1 MSIMSRSKTILV
13 VDDDVGILRMAREAL
28 TAMDC
33 IVDTTPSPEYAF
45 ELVLKKPYDL
55 LIFDLTMPELSG
67 ATLYSLIRTLFR
79 VALPDDR
86 TLPPMILM
94 SGAAANRR
102 AQELLHEPGVRTFIP
117 KPFTIERFSKTVA
130 QVLAT

>member
-1 MSIMSRSKTILV
+1 MSRSKTILV

-28 TAMDC
+28 AQMDYV
-33 IVDTTPSPEYAF
+33 VDTTPSPEYAF
-45 ELVLKKPYDL
+45 ELFLKKPYDL

-102 AQELLHEPGVRTFIP
+102 AQELLHEPGVRAFIP